1 MIIVMTISYVILHIE
16 VLDILLVLSAPSIDI
31 DSHYHFSMYSFKNP
45 VLFRYIINIHFHS
58 QRKNTKKPLVTSFV
72 VTRGGE

>member
-58 QRKNTKKPLVTSFV
+58 QRKTQKPLVTSFV